1 MLGRK
6 TYEPREID
14 AAEAALG
21 DVLAAFAPLQ
31 GTAALEPLLCNA
43 LVLALDRPF
52 VHRVRT
58 VGGKDTNPLNE
69 VELLVDSLLAG
80 DGAFHTNKVIKW
92 VPDASVLGLADGD
105 PIVLDA
111 TRLER
116 LAAAFFAELRARCL

>member
-6 TYEPREID
+6 TYEPQEID
-14 AAEAALG
+14 TAEAAIG

-80 DGAFHTNKVIKW
+80 DGTFHTNKVIRW
-92 VPDASVLGLADGD
+92 NPEASVLGLADGD